1 MPTPPER
8 RRRLAPEIAP
18 VKVRPDPLQGRIL
31 LGRYRLAT
39 RIARGGM
46 AAVYLARNVED
57 GTRAAV
63 KVLRSDL
70 ALEIPVRERFLNES
84 RAAGL
89 IDHPAVVKV
98 FDVGEIDDGRICL
111 AMEYVEGSSLRRL
124 VGKKPLS
131 SDRTVL
137 LASAIAQGVA
147 AAHARGVVH
156 RDLKPENV
164 LLPRRAEDG
173 VLVKIVDFGI
183 ARILD
188 APRITT
194 TRHVMGTPQYISP
207 EQAMGVA
214 VDTRADV
221 YALGVMMY
229 EMLAGCLPFSS
240 PDHEVLMRHHISS
253 TPQPPGARC
262 PEARIPPVL
271 EDLVMRCLRKP
282 PKARPSGMEAVLSVL
297 AGL

>member
-1 MPTPPER
+1 
-8 RRRLAPEIAP
+8 LI
-18 VKVRPDPLQGRIL
+18 KVRPDPMQGRIV

-63 KVLRSDL
+63 KVLRDDL
-70 ALEIPVRERFLNES
+70 ALEIPVRERFLIES

-98 FDVGEIDDGRICL
+98 FDVGETSDGRVCL
-111 AMEYVEGSSLRRL
+111 AMEYVEGGSLRRL
-124 VGKKPLS
+124 VGKAPLS
-131 SDRTVL
+131 AERTIV
-137 LASAIAQGVA
+137 LASAVAQGVA
-147 AAHARGVVH
+147 AAHAQGVVH

-173 VLVKIVDFGI
+173 ALVKIVDFGI

-207 EQAMGVA
+207 EQATGAA
-214 VDTRADV
+214 VDARADI

-240 PDHEVLMRHHISS
+240 ADHEDLMRQHISQV
-253 TPQPPGARC
+253 PQPPGERC
-262 PEARIPPVL
+262 PAARIPPAL
-271 EDLVMRCLRKP
+271 EELVMRCLAKP
-282 PKARPSGMEAVLSVL
+282 PRARPGGMGQVLAVLS
-297 AGL
+297 GL